1 MKRQENAQRD
11 RDKLTNAHRDRDKL
25 TNATRDKDKQTARQT
40 HPERP
45 KQTDRQK
52 DTHRGRLVD
61 YRVLTPRQPRGY
73 QSKTGR
79 QTDRE
84 DLGGG

>member
-45 KQTDRQK
+45 KQTD
-52 DTHRGRLVD
+52 
-61 YRVLTPRQPRGY
+61 
-73 QSKTGR
+73 
-79 QTDRE
+79 
-84 DLGGG
+84 